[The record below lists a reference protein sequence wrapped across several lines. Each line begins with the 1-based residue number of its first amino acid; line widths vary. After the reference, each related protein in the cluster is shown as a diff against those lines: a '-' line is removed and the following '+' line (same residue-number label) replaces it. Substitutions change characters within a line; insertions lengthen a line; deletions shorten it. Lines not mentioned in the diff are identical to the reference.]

1 MFGHLIAT
9 YVLPRLPR
17 EPFSKNAKNS
27 CGHIFPDTLWRTP
40 VTLAARR
47 PGRSFKKTCQK
58 TKSNP
63 VIVTIDG
70 GRK

>member
-9 YVLPRLPR
+9 YVLPSLPR

-47 PGRSFKKTCQK
+47 PGRSFKKTCRK
-58 TKSNP
+58 IKSGH
-63 VIVTIDG
+63 IIGTIDG